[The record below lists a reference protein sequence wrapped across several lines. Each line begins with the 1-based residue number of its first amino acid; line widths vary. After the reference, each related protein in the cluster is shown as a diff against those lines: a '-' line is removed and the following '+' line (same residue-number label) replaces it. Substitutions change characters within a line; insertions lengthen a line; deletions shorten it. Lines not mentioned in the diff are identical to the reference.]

1 MNFKRGTY
9 VPKHKD
15 KYMGKQNPIFRSSWE
30 LKFMEYCDKNPN
42 VVQWAS
48 EPFPI
53 RYYLP
58 TDGKWRK
65 YFPDFL
71 MTTQTKDGNFKK
83 TLVEIKPAN
92 QTRPPKKGNKKKATI
107 LREHKTWIMNQSKW
121 EAAQNYCNRQGI
133 SFKIFTEKELG
144 IK

>member
-15 KYMGKQNPIFRSSWE
+15 KYKGKTNPTFRSSYE
-30 LKFMEYCDKNPN
+30 LKFMKYCDRNAN

-48 EPFPI
+48 EPFSI

-71 MTTQTKDGNFKK
+71 TITRTKDGNLE
-83 TLVEIKPAN
+83 TSLIEIKPAN
-92 QTRPPKKGNKKKATI
+92 QTKPPKKGNKKKSTI
-107 LREHKTWIMNQSKW
+107 LREHNDWIMNQSKW
-121 EAAQNYCNRQGI
+121 EAAQKYCKRQGI